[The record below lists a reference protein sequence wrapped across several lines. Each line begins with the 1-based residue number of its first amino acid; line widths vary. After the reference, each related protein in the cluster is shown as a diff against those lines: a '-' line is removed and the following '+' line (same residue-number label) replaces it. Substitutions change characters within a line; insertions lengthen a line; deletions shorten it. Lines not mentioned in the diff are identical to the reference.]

1 MDSLK
6 VNQNKDGTY
15 TVEWDKNDPNWKW
28 MNSLTS
34 KEVQGII
41 EKASNLDNETH
52 LRRKIIKNLEGVG
65 TRVS

>member
-6 VNQNKDGTY
+6 INQNKDGTY
-15 TVEWDKNDPNWKW
+15 TVEWDKKDPNWKW

-41 EKASNLDNETH
+41 ETAINLDNEIH
-52 LRRKIIKNLEGVG
+52 
-65 TRVS
+65 

>member
-15 TVEWDKNDPNWKW
+15 TVEWDKTDPNWKW

-34 KEVQGII
+34 KEVQCII
-41 EKASNLDNETH
+41 EKAINLDNETH
-52 LRRKIIKNLEGVG
+52 
-65 TRVS
+65 

>member
-1 MDSLK
+1 MMDSLK

-41 EKASNLDNETH
+41 EKAINLDNETH
-52 LRRKIIKNLEGVG
+52 
-65 TRVS
+65 